1 MSEKNEEITVEN
13 VSIDQLPT
21 LIKDQFSQLQAVK
34 TNVEK
39 AAKKAKEAQD
49 FAMAARQ
56 KPADLFHRKEAVED
70 LQEATFN
77 ITEAQVASA
86 EAQEVSFEYQQKLG
100 EITKF
105 LFGLGVSNIAANRSV
120 VRELEIRLRDAS
132 EEELDELARQEI
144 ISVVR
149 QLKAQED
156 IMQKQSQMS
165 AVVKEH
171 DDFIE
176 EQKKKNKKH
185 DCMIKEQSKRD
196 AEQDEEIIRQAENDL
211 EHDKRLDEG
220 EEKDKA
226 QDEVISRQT
235 TRIEQLEKRCS
246 ELEEKAR
253 TLGDITNEMN
263 EDFRT
268 VLNTKYNK
276 IWGFVSLGIAT
287 TALILS
293 ILGLFL

>member
-171 DDFIE
+171 D
-176 EQKKKNKKH
+176 
-185 DCMIKEQSKRD
+185 
-196 AEQDEEIIRQAENDL
+196 EEIIRQAENDL